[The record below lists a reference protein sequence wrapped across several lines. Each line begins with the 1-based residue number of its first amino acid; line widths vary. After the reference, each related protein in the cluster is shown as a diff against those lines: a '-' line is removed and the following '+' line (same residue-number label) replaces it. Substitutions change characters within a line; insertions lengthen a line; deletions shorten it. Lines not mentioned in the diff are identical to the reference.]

1 LNSVLEIAEEKLSQV
16 IEILT
21 GTIDRAKQ
29 RVSEGKEH
37 ATEKGKSGIKSAAG
51 EGRKGAQKVETEL

>member
-1 LNSVLEIAEEKLSQV
+1 M

-21 GTIDRAKQ
+21 GTGDRIKQ
-29 RVSEGKEH
+29 RASEGKEH

-51 EGRKGAQKVETEL
+51 EVRKSAQKVETEL